1 VRDQCRELA
10 ILFLQSPPSPAD
22 ELPSCPKAKKITVDS
37 EAGDLALGDGPDLFI
52 K

>member
-1 VRDQCRELA
+1 LLL
-10 ILFLQSPPSPAD
+10 LFD
-22 ELPSCPKAKKITVDS
+22 EFPGCPKAKKITVDS